1 MPFVLSRLQQGHKPF
16 IHITVNGKEVSGGFY
31 SRLVS
36 ATFRDEAG
44 QSSDKATFKLDDAD
58 NAIELP
64 PEKAT
69 IVVYGGW
76 KDGEQGLI
84 GTYEMQSIEFAGDAD
99 EGEFVIIQASAA
111 DLKSKLKGVDRESHE
126 DTTFGEIVETY
137 AKRNGMPA
145 RVDPELAK
153 IKIPYRA
160 RVDTSEIDFLTT
172 LADEHGGVVKPMGD
186 KLVVSKRG
194 AAKSTS
200 GQNLAPVEIEKGDCS
215 SWSITPNGRAQY
227 GKVKAA
233 YIDQKTGK
241 RVKVDAETGLKGPDF
256 TLKSPYPTQE
266 LAEKAAQAEAQ
277 RLTRNTGEGHFQLA
291 RGRFDAQ
298 AEADVIAGPSFRTGI
313 RGAWRSDAVDQV
325 FDENGWTT
333 RVEVKSKEDGSSGK
347 KKEE

>member
-1 MPFVLSRLQQGHKPF
+1 MAFVLGKLQGGYRPF
-16 IHITVNGKEVSGGFY
+16 IHITVNGKEVAGGFY
-31 SRLVS
+31 SRLIKFT
-36 ATFRDEAG
+36 ARDEAG
-44 QSSDKATFKLDDAD
+44 QTSDKATFTLDDSD

-69 IVVYGGW
+69 IVVHGGW
-76 KDGEQGLI
+76 RDAEQGPI
-84 GTYEMQSIEFAGDAD
+84 GTYEMQSIELTGDAD
-99 EGEFVIIQASAA
+99 EGEFVVIQASAA
-111 DLKSKLKGVDRESHE
+111 DLKSKLKGVDREHFE
-126 DTTFGEIVETY
+126 EKTFKEIVETI
-137 AKRNGMPA
+137 AKRNGMTA

-194 AAKSTS
+194 AAKSTG
-200 GQNLAPVEIEKGDCS
+200 GQNLAPILIEKSDCK

-227 GKVKAA
+227 GKVKGA
-233 YIDQKTGK
+233 YLDQKTGK
-241 RVKVDAETGLKGPDF
+241 RVKVEAETGLKGPDF
-256 TLKSPYPTQE
+256 TMKSPYPTKE

-291 RGRFDAQ
+291 RGRFDAV
-298 AEADVIAGPSFRTGI
+298 AEADVIAGASFRSGI

-333 RVEVKSKEDGSSGK
+333 KVEVKSKEDGSSGK
-347 KKEE
+347 KAS

>member
-1 MPFVLSRLQQGHKPF
+1 MAFVSDATQQGYRPF
-16 IHITVNGKEVSGGFY
+16 IHITVNGNEVSGGFY

-36 ATFRDEAG
+36 AVARDEAG
-44 QSSDKATFKLDDAD
+44 QTSDRITFTLDDAE

-64 PEKAT
+64 PDKAT

-76 KDGEQGLI
+76 RDAEQGLI
-84 GTYEMQSIEFAGDAD
+84 GTYEMQSIELKGDAD
-99 EGEFVIIQASAA
+99 QGEFVVIQASAA
-111 DLKSKLKGVDRESHE
+111 DLKRKLKGVDRESHE

-137 AKRNGMPA
+137 AKRNGMTA
-145 RVDPELAK
+145 RVDPDLAK

-186 KLVVSKRG
+186 KLVVAKRG
-194 AAKSTS
+194 KAKSTG
-200 GQNLAPVEIEKGDCS
+200 GQSLAPIRIEKSDCT
-215 SWSITPNGRAQY
+215 SWSIEPNGRPEY
-227 GKVKAA
+227 GKVKAG

-241 RVKVDAETGLKGPDF
+241 RLKVEAETGLKGPDF
-256 TLKSPYPTQE
+256 TMKSPYPTKE

-298 AEADVIAGPSFRTGI
+298 AEADVIAGESFRTGI
-313 RGAWRSDAVDQV
+313 RGTWRSDAVEQV
-325 FDENGWTT
+325 WDERGWTT
-333 RVEVKSKEDGSSGK
+333 KVEVKSKEDGSSGK
-347 KKEE
+347 KDD

>member
-1 MPFVLSRLQQGHKPF
+1 MAFALDTLQQGHRPF
-16 IHITVNGKEVSGGFY
+16 IHITVNGQEVSGAFY

-44 QSSDKATFKLDDAD
+44 QSSDKVTFTLDDAE

-69 IVVYGGW
+69 IVAYGGW
-76 KDGEQGLI
+76 IGGEQGLL
-84 GTYEMQSIEFAGDAD
+84 GTYEMQSVELKGDAD
-99 EGEFVIIQASAA
+99 EGEFVVIQASAA
-111 DLKSKLKGVDRESHE
+111 DLKSKLKGVDREHFE
-126 DTTFGEIVETY
+126 EKTIGEIAETI
-137 AKRNGMPA
+137 AKRNGMTA
-145 RVDPELAK
+145 KVDPELAK

-160 RVDTSEIDFLTT
+160 RIDTSEIDFLTT

-186 KLVVSKRG
+186 RLVVSKRG

-200 GQNLAPVEIEKGDCS
+200 GKNLAPIAIDKSDCK

-227 GKVKAA
+227 GKVKAG

-256 TLKSPYPTQE
+256 TLKSPYPTKE

-298 AEADVIAGPSFRTGI
+298 AEADVIAGSSFRTGI
-313 RGAWRSDAVDQV
+313 AGTWRCDAVDQV